1 MSDSTNTN
9 IGQMA
14 YRQAAISC
22 GKWVVF
28 GLVLVVL
35 FLYAI
40 AAASSLFNLI
50 CIIFSAIGFIFTLGH
65 QVSGG
70 IVLTY
75 LCLGLGS
82 WAFCVNYSVS
92 PSFLRNKT
100 SKRIAIISLFFS
112 ATALISSLSTVWLTH
127 NIPIANYQDWAI
139 GLGALFAGLSC
150 FCSSMGVL
158 VEFEDQQYGRT

>member
-9 IGQMA
+9 IGQMP

-28 GLVLVVL
+28 GLVLVAL
-35 FLYAI
+35 FLSAI
-40 AAASSLFNLI
+40 AAASSLPKLI
-50 CIIFSAIGFIFTLGH
+50 IIIFSAIGFIFTLGH
-65 QVSGG
+65 QVFGG
-70 IVLTY
+70 IALTY
-75 LCLGLGS
+75 LGLGLGS
-82 WAFCVNYSVS
+82 WAFCVNQSAS
-92 PSFLRNKT
+92 PSDGFLRNKT
-100 SKRIAIISLFFS
+100 SKRIAISSLFFS

-150 FCSSMGVL
+150 FCSFMGVL
-158 VEFEDQQYGRT
+158 VEFDAQ